1 MEIDGR
7 RYELKRPPPEDRTV
21 DQLWNHFLIERAI
34 AIRIKSSPPSAR
46 MDIYAGMYGELFAQ
60 VPDHPRL
67 TRRASDEMTAAA
79 NRSRLGL
86 LKPWIRPDAVA
97 AEFACGDAR
106 FSMEELAP
114 RVRKVYGIDI
124 SDQRDPSA
132 TTPPNFQMITYD
144 GYVLNGIPQAS
155 VDFVFSDQ
163 FLEHLHP
170 DEVKN
175 HLQIV
180 RKILKPRGQ
189 YIIRTPYALT
199 GPHDISAYF
208 SDEPEGFHLHEWL
221 FSEMAQSLIDAGFS
235 DVVGYWNKRNSC
247 IPVPTPVL
255 RGLESLMHGMPRAS
269 ARKLSRYLLPTLV
282 CAARK

>member
-1 MEIDGR
+1 
-7 RYELKRPPPEDRTV
+7 V
-21 DQLWNHFLIERAI
+21 QQLWNHFLVERAI
-34 AIRIKSSPPSAR
+34 AQRIKNSSPATR
-46 MDIYAGMYGELFAQ
+46 MEIYAGMYDELFAK

-67 TRRASDEMTAAA
+67 TRRASDKMTAAA
-79 NRSRLGL
+79 NQSRLGL
-86 LKPWIRPDAVA
+86 LKSWIRSDAIA

-114 RVRKVYGIDI
+114 RVKHVYGIDI
-124 SDQRDPSA
+124 SDQRDPA
-132 TTPPNFQMITYD
+132 APIPKNFEMITYN
-144 GYVLNGIPQAS
+144 GFVLEGIPPGC

-170 DEVKN
+170 DEVSN
-175 HLQIV
+175 HLRIV
-180 RKILKPRGQ
+180 WNLLKPGGQ

-221 FSEMAQSLIDAGFS
+221 FAELTESLVAAQFS
-235 DVVGYWNKRNSC
+235 HVVAYWNKRNSC
-247 IPVPTPVL
+247 IPVPRSVIK
-255 RGLESLMHGMPRAS
+255 GLESTMSGLPRAS

-282 CAARK
+282 CAATR